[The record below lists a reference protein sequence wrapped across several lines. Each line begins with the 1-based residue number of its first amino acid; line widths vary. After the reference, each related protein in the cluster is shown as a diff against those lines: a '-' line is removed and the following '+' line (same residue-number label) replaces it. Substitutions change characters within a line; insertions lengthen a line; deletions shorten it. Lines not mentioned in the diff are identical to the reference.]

1 MSEYHQSTGPMSG
14 SSPFEVSSVS
24 ANNPVQIIL
33 TPPTPVIPTGIS
45 LRGEDTHKEV
55 HRLPDVSEKEVVG
68 RTDYSDEKQVYD
80 RNAGHGEKEVY
91 IAEAEKEAYHNGLD
105 KEVHNLNLHD
115 GHDEKQVYD
124 HSIPTQKSD
133 RDVKTIAMQ
142 TNTND
147 PRRNSVSTESTGIS
161 DTQSCRT
168 NYYQQHVNKLNQ
180 AVDKRKKA
188 WTTFT
193 NQSSASITDKYN
205 QMDKD
210 FKDRRMAFENGTT
223 AKMSQLDKSISDSV
237 DRAGKN
243 VNTKVAN
250 FKKSMVNARSQSI
263 SSVKSL
269 GMKRQVSSKETRDE
283 SKERSGPA

>member
-14 SSPFEVSSVS
+14 ASPSQVPSVS

-33 TPPTPVIPTGIS
+33 TPPTPITPTGIS
-45 LRGEDTHKEV
+45 LREEDTHKEV

-80 RNAGHGEKEVY
+80 KNAGRDEEEVY
-91 IAEAEKEAYHNGLD
+91 IAEEEKEAYHKGLD
-105 KEVHNLNLHD
+105 KEVHSLNLHD

-124 HSIPTQKSD
+124 QSIPEQKSD
-133 RDVKTIAMQ
+133 EGVNSIATQ
-142 TNTND
+142 TYASD
-147 PRRNSVSTESTGIS
+147 PRRDSNSTKSTDLSE
-161 DTQSCRT
+161 TQS
-168 NYYQQHVNKLNQ
+168 YYQRHVNKLNQ

-193 NQSSASITDKYN
+193 NQSSTSMTDKYN

-237 DRAGKN
+237 ERTGKS

-250 FKKSMVNARSQSI
+250 FKQSMVNARSQSI

-269 GMKRQVSSKETRDE
+269 GMKCQVGSKETRE
-283 SKERSGPA
+283 GSKEGYEPV